1 MSGVVDTAV
10 RGNEPGDDLLFGIN
24 RDRSFQEMF
33 SDLTGSFGEVVTAIS
48 AGKAG

>member
-1 MSGVVDTAV
+1 VDPAF

-24 RDRSFQEMF
+24 RNRCFEEMF
-33 SDLTGSFGEVVTAIS
+33 SDLTGSFGDVMAAVS